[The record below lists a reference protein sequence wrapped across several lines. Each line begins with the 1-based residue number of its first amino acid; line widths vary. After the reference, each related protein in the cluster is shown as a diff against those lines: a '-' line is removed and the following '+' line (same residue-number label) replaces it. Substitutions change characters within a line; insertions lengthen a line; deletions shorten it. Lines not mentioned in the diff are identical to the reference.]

1 VRIVFRTRRRML
13 IVLLLILL
21 LLAAGWW
28 LIRRR
33 TDSPSRSA
41 LATWFNNPASR
52 AALITDLAAPCPGA
66 PFRLPSVG
74 FVGFLYADGS
84 GPYTALNPH
93 PGIDIFGNGKPGAI
107 PVYAAYDGYLTRLP
121 GWVSAVVIRIPHD
134 PLDPAR
140 QIWTY
145 YTHMASQSGDQ
156 SYISAD
162 FPPGTSER
170 FVKQGTLLGY
180 QGLYNGN
187 GTRQIGLHLHFSVI
201 QSDGDGSFRNETY
214 FNNTLDPSPYFGMNL
229 NATRNPTLPVRCG
242 S

>member
-1 VRIVFRTRRRML
+1 M
-13 IVLLLILL
+13 LLILL
-21 LLAAGWW
+21 LLAGGWS

-41 LATWFNNPASR
+41 LTAWFSGPASR
-52 AALITDLAAPCPGA
+52 SALITDLNAPCPGA

-84 GPYTALNPH
+84 GPYTAFNPH
-93 PGIDIFGNGKPGAI
+93 PGIDIFGNGEPGTI

-121 GWVSAVVIRIPHD
+121 GWISAVVIRIPHD
-134 PLDPAR
+134 PLDSTR

-145 YTHMASQSGDQ
+145 YAHMASQSGDQ
-156 SYISAD
+156 SYISPD
-162 FPPGTSER
+162 FPAGTSER

-180 QGLYNGN
+180 QGSYNG
-187 GTRQIGLHLHFSVI
+187 GGARQIGMHLHFSVI
-201 QSDGDGSFRNETY
+201 QSDSDGSFRNETY
-214 FNNTLDPSPYFGMNL
+214 FNNTLDPSPYLGINL
-229 NATRNPTLPVRCG
+229 NATHAPTFPVRCG